1 MPWPAGGLASQRR
14 LRGLPAGARAP
25 YPMPMRS
32 APLLLILLLGV
43 LALAVGL
50 GRWLALARRRRLRR
64 ALYQGQLEQ
73 AVADGVLTPEEVA
86 QLEKLRQEGA
96 LSDGEVR
103 MAALAVYRRA
113 LGAAMADSRIT
124 EDEEATL
131 RHMQELLG
139 LSDRDL
145 AGDAAHLRRM
155 HLLAHLEH
163 GRLPEVDAPVDLP
176 ADEAAHWMVQ
186 ATLCERIAYSNRPFN
201 DPRALLF
208 NVDSAEPFS
217 AAGEREMLG
226 TSTSLMPMDLGV
238 LVVTGR
244 ALRFRGARS
253 DLIIPHTRLRRLAL
267 FRDGFRLDLADPI
280 ASRYFL
286 VADPELTAAV
296 LLLAA
301 RRLTGGTAAMT
312 PRAGD

>member
-1 MPWPAGGLASQRR
+1 
-14 LRGLPAGARAP
+14 
-25 YPMPMRS
+25 MRS
-32 APLLLILLLGV
+32 APLLLVLLLGI
-43 LALAVGL
+43 LALALAL
-50 GRWLALARRRRLRR
+50 GRWLALARRRRRRR
-64 ALYQGQLEQ
+64 AIYQGQLEG

-86 QLEKLRQEGA
+86 QLEKLRAEGA
-96 LSDGEVR
+96 LSDAEVR

-124 EDEEATL
+124 EDEATTL
-131 RHMQELLG
+131 HRMQELLG
-139 LSDRDL
+139 LTDRDL

-155 HLLAHLEH
+155 RLLAQIER
-163 GRLPEVDAPVDLP
+163 GELPDVDAPVELP
-176 ADEAAHWMVQ
+176 VGEAGHWTVQ
-186 ATLCERIAYSNRPFN
+186 ATLCERIAYSARPPA

-208 NVDSAEPFS
+208 TVDGAEPFS

-226 TSTSLMPMDLGV
+226 TSSSVLPVDLGV

-244 ALRFRGARS
+244 ALRFRGAKS
-253 DLIIPHTRLRRLAL
+253 DLIIPHARVRRIAL
-267 FRDGFRLDLADPI
+267 FRDGLRLDLTEPI
-280 ASRYFL
+280 ASRYLL

-301 RRLTGGTAAMT
+301 RRRMGTAAQT